1 MTRQEIEA
9 KKQSNFQRIEE
20 LKRENIELTKQDLLL
35 SDDVQRF
42 EEKIESHP
50 KAKHQRTPN
59 KLDGKLVGRIF
70 WKEDFVDEDNGEVI
84 TVERQQVVRV
94 DGEWC

>member
-9 KKQSNFQRIEE
+9 KKQSNFQKIED
-20 LKRENIELTKQDLLL
+20 LKKENIELTKQDLLL
-35 SDDVQRF
+35 SDDIQRF

-50 KAKHQRTPN
+50 KGKWQRKPSR
-59 KLDGKLVGRIF
+59 LDGKLVGRIF
-70 WKEDFVDEDNGEVI
+70 WKENFIDEDSGEVI
-84 TVERQQVVRV
+84 EIERQQVVRI

>member
-9 KKQSNFQRIEE
+9 KRQSNFQKIEE
-20 LKRENIELTKQDLLL
+20 LKRENIELTKQSLLL

-50 KAKHQRTPN
+50 KLKWQRKPN
-59 KLDGKLVGRIF
+59 FLDGKLVGRIF
-70 WKEDFVDEDNGEVI
+70 WNEDFFDGDTGEKI
-84 TVERQQVVRV
+84 TIERQQVVRV